1 MERSGAKTKS
11 RRWLW
16 AAAVVLVLAAGAALL
31 LSTVRIGGR
40 FYRRAELI
48 DAREATLSAA
58 DYDAAAAALPGSV
71 IRWSVPLGDERFDSF
86 SETLTLSSLPE
97 EDVELLRYFPHL
109 RSIDATGCPD
119 CAALAAAARMLP
131 GTEICWY
138 VPSADGQIDGNAE
151 ALAVK
156 ALSCGELRALLPL
169 LPRLKTLD
177 LRESSLSEA
186 EADALAADF
195 PALELKRS
203 FLIWGLRADADAE
216 ELDLSGRTGE
226 IAELTAHADA
236 LPALR
241 RISFGGRAIDA
252 ADFAALRRA
261 FPEAALDCRAS
272 LYGLE
277 VDPQADTI
285 DLSGVPVSDTAEL
298 EALLDALPGIKKVD
312 MCSCGLSDEEME
324 ALNARHPGVDLVW
337 LITFGGGRYT
347 VRTDLVSFSSLRTH
361 FGEVQHRFT
370 DEEMAPLFRYCR
382 HLRALDLGHNYLK
395 DITPIG
401 ELRELRILIL
411 GDNPYLEDLSPIGN
425 LTELEYLELF
435 NSHRDYDFS
444 FLCRL
449 TKMRYLNLGFLSA
462 LDDVGFLEAMPE
474 LKMFWL
480 RGTSVPDEVAAAC
493 EEKYPDV
500 LFHYGNCGWE
510 ASATCHGWRRTDA
523 NILVRTLF
531 RSWRDVIAI
540 ESLDDVRFDPEA
552 TVIYCIPLDA

>member
-40 FYRRAELI
+40 FYRRAGLI

-58 DYDAAAAALPGSV
+58 DYDAAAAALPDSE
-71 IRWSVPLGDERFDSF
+71 IRWSVPIGGERFDSF

-177 LRESSLSEA
+177 LCESSLSEA

-203 FLIWGLRADADAE
+203 ADAE

-347 VRTDLVSFSSLRTH
+347 VRTDLVCFSSLRTH